1 MIKLLKT
8 IVFLLVIG
16 GAIVSAVAQ
25 SNQKKIQVK
34 LDPKQQFSTVFEGV
48 PLKKGYRWE
57 KGYRWVGP
65 CEEIGVSKALYRSD
79 LLNFKVGPQLQDSM
93 AMFWDSLLTPWEKSQ
108 GVSTATY
115 EECVQWYATVARLFP
130 GWVNFGSIGT
140 GDNGLPI
147 YAITYSTK
155 NRQKLSR
162 FGTLLQE
169 MSVEADIGL
178 NSGNGEGAWSWGST
192 GMSKDEN
199 AGDLGK
205 SDKSKYISLLINNNI
220 HPGEPEGTDASMLL
234 LRDLIFFPEQYYNPY
249 TIKPLNLKITI
260 VCQYNVDG
268 TVNRGRP
275 SRANQVGPDAYGF
288 RGNAKNLDLNRD
300 FIKMDSKNAMA
311 LVRLMASKKFDFI
324 IDNHTSNGADYQHVL
339 TYFHTRPEKFF
350 HPRGQWIVP
359 FEQEFRKRLLADS
372 WKTAPYVETLKAIPD
387 SGLYAFWET
396 GRYATG
402 YAALLGTVGYTV
414 ETHML
419 KPFPQRVLAT
429 LAFMENFIEN
439 LGWVVIPEINS
450 GYGLTS
456 MPEFRKMGSLR
467 AMPSSYSARP
477 EYMPLNFKLD
487 NKVSEK
493 IDFYGYTAGY
503 KPSEVTG
510 APRLFYDRSKPWKR
524 KIDYYSTY
532 RPVDSVKVPKA
543 YVISSAY
550 PEILEMLK
558 RNEVFVKRNS
568 VDTQIA
574 MRVSYIVDYKTVSR
588 PYESHYLHYDIKT
601 RDTLL
606 VLKISAGDYIVPV
619 RKESAALLVNVL
631 EPQAPDSYFAWNFFD
646 GILQQKEGFSD
657 YVFEDYA
664 AEFLRNNPTKRAE
677 FEEKKKTNPEFM
689 SNAWSQLQWIYQQ
702 TNLYEPTHNR
712 YPVYRLD

>member
-1 MIKLLKT
+1 MISSLRKIALL
-8 IVFLLVIG
+8 LHIG
-16 GAIVSAVAQ
+16 CVAIFVDAQ
-25 SNQKKIQVK
+25 SNQRKVQVK
-34 LDPKQQFSTVFEGV
+34 LDPKQQFSIVFEGAPV
-48 PLKKGYRWE
+48 KKGYRWE

-65 CEEIGVSKALYRSD
+65 CEELGVSKAMYRAD
-79 LLNFKVGPQLQDSM
+79 LLNFRVGPKLRDSM
-93 AMFWDSLLTPWEKSQ
+93 AQFWDSVLTPWEKSE
-108 GVSTATY
+108 GKSTATY

-130 GWVNFGSIGT
+130 GWVNFGSIGS

-147 YAITYSTK
+147 YAISYSTE

-162 FGTLLQE
+162 WGTPVQE
-169 MSVEADIGL
+169 MPGEVE
-178 NSGNGEGAWSWGST
+178 T
-192 GMSKDEN
+192 GII
-199 AGDLGK
+199 AK
-205 SDKSKYISLLINNNI
+205 SDDGTPINPATSEQSKFISLLINNNI

-234 LRDLIFFPEQYYNPY
+234 LRDMIFFPEQYYNPY
-249 TIKPLNLKITI
+249 SIKPLNLKITI

-311 LVRLMASKKFDFI
+311 LVKLMANKRFDFM

-350 HPRGQWIVP
+350 NPRQQWIQP
-359 FEQEFRKRLLADS
+359 FEQEFRKRLLSDS

-439 LGWVVIPEINS
+439 LGWVIIPDINS

-456 MPEFRKMGSLR
+456 MPEFRKTGTLR
-467 AMPSSYSARP
+467 SMPTFYPSEPRYL
-477 EYMPLNFKLD
+477 PLNFQLD
-487 NKVSEK
+487 KSTAEK

-510 APRLFYDRSKPWKR
+510 LPRLYYDRSKPWNR

-532 RPVDSVKVPKA
+532 RPVDSVKVPRA
-543 YVISSAY
+543 YVVSSAY
-550 PEILEMLK
+550 PEIVEMLK

-588 PYESHYLHYDIKT
+588 PYESHYLHYDVKVK
-601 RDTLL
+601 DTIL

-619 RKESAALLVNVL
+619 RKEWAALLINVL

-664 AEFLRNNPTKRAE
+664 AEFLKNNPLKRAE
-677 FEEKKKTNPEFM
+677 FEEKKRTNPEFKA
-689 SNAWSQLQWIYQQ
+689 SAWSQLQWIYQQ

-712 YPVYRLD
+712 YPVFRLD